1 MVLQDGITVKSKS
14 LREQFEVYNHDK
26 ALKLLYELTN
36 KEIKNDTKDILSIHG
51 LIQRSIED
59 KFAGRYRTG
68 NIRITGANIVPPNH
82 SKVDD
87 LMDDLIKFTNENP
100 QNLDVITLSTLFN
113 HRLAVIHPFFDN
125 NGRTVRLAMNQ
136 LLLK

>member
-82 SKVDD
+82 SKVND
-87 LMDDLIKFTNENP
+87 LMDELIKFTNENP
-100 QNLDVITLSTLFN
+100 QNLDVITLGTLFN
-113 HRLAVIHPFFDN
+113 HR
-125 NGRTVRLAMNQ
+125 
-136 LLLK
+136 